1 VSCVVRVTH
10 RFCENLI
17 HRMLAAVAASVISES
32 RVRTGPPHLVRHARR
47 HHCPAPVES
56 PSSLP
61 CFPWMAAGLAPFF
74 HELLVFVLAPME
86 CTDKRAKSQHRRS
99 LERRLIGLVGS
110 PAQESLAAFVGS
122 RAQRVLGWRHA
133 VCRAGGKTIGVR
145 EVDIFPCK
153 KKMCWVVVTTIPTST
168 SSNKSPRARR
178 SRQQRTAQGY
188 RNYI

>member
-1 VSCVVRVTH
+1 
-10 RFCENLI
+10 
-17 HRMLAAVAASVISES
+17 MLAAVAASVISES
-32 RVRTGPPHLVRHARR
+32 RVRTGPLHLVRHARR

-153 KKMCWVVVTTIPTST
+153 KKCVGLLSRRFPHRRRLT
-168 SSNKSPRARR
+168 NLRARGVAGSNEPR
-178 SRQQRTAQGY
+178 KGTGIIYDAGQSIRFSSCL
-188 RNYI
+188 

>member
-1 VSCVVRVTH
+1 
-10 RFCENLI
+10 
-17 HRMLAAVAASVISES
+17 MLAAVAASVISES

-122 RAQRVLGWRHA
+122 REQRVLGCVGLLSR
-133 VCRAGGKTIGVR
+133 R
-145 EVDIFPCK
+145 FPHRRRL
-153 KKMCWVVVTTIPTST
+153 T
-168 SSNKSPRARR
+168 NLRARGVAGSNEPR
-178 SRQQRTAQGY
+178 KGTGIIYDAGQSIRFSSCL
-188 RNYI
+188 